1 MTRRTL
7 AALSAAVLLQLMG
20 TAGSIAQ
27 EQPRRGGTL
36 TTTVFPEPPMLAGL
50 ITSAGPTYVVGP
62 KVLEGLVTYD
72 FDYNLKP
79 SLATAW
85 KVSDDGL
92 TVTFDI
98 RRGVKWHDGKDFTAE
113 DVAYSIN
120 TLKQFHPRGRQ
131 TFANVTEIEVPET
144 HKAVLKL
151 SKPAPYLMNALAAAE
166 SPIVPKHI
174 YDKTNVQANPANNA
188 PIGTGP
194 FKFVSW
200 KKGESIIY
208 ERNPDYW
215 DTGKPYL
222 DRVIFRIIPDA
233 AARSVAFETGELL
246 LGGMDPVPLADVE
259 RLRAKPNLA
268 VETRGYEYLA
278 VASRLEFNL
287 DNQYLKNLKVRQ
299 AIAHA
304 IDKKF
309 IVQNIWFGFGTPG
322 TGPIHKDLKRYYT
335 SDVPMYD
342 YDPKKADKL
351 LDEAGFP
358 KGAGGIRF
366 RLKHDFLPYGD
377 NFRRTAEYI
386 KQALATVGIGVD
398 IRSQDFPSYIKRVYT
413 DRDYDFVNMFAN
425 NTPDP
430 VLGVQRFYWSK
441 NFQPGV
447 PFSNGAHY
455 MNPEVDQILEA
466 AQVETNAEKRAA
478 LYRDFQKKI
487 DTDLPSIY
495 LNFNAMTT
503 IYNKRVKNHTVSPL
517 GFHDSF
523 AEVYLTEK

>member
-1 MTRRTL
+1 MAL
-7 AALSAAVLLQLMG
+7 LSAVAFLQILAVPASHG
-20 TAGSIAQ
+20 Q

-36 TTTVFPEPPMLAGL
+36 TTMVFPEPPMLVGL
-50 ITSAGPTYVVGP
+50 VTSAGPTYVVGP
-62 KVLEGLVTYD
+62 KMIEGLVTYD
-72 FDYNLKP
+72 FDFNLKP

-92 TVTFDI
+92 SITFNL
-98 RRGVKWHDGKDFTAE
+98 RRGVKWHDGKDFGAE
-113 DVAYSIN
+113 DVVFSIN
-120 TLKQFHPRGRQ
+120 SLKQYHPRGRQ
-131 TFANVTEIEVPET
+131 TFANVTDVEMPDSHTV
-144 HKAVLKL
+144 VLKL
-151 SKPAPYLMNALAAAE
+151 SKPAPYLMNALASAE
-166 SPIVPKHI
+166 SPIVPKHV
-174 YDKTNVQANPANNA
+174 YDKTNPQTNPANSA

-200 KKGESIIY
+200 KKGESIIL

-215 DTGKPYL
+215 DAGKPYL

-233 AARSVAFETGELL
+233 GARSVAFETGELL
-246 LGGMDPVPLADVE
+246 LGGMDPVPLPDVE
-259 RLRAKPNLA
+259 RLRAKPTLG

-278 VASRLEFNL
+278 VASRIEFNL
-287 DNQYLKNLKVRQ
+287 DNQFLKNLKVRQ

-322 TGPIHKDLKRYYT
+322 TGPIHKDIKRYYS
-335 SDVPMYD
+335 SDVPLYE
-342 YDPKKADKL
+342 YDPKKAEKL

-366 RLKHDFLPYGD
+366 KLMHDFLPYGD
-377 NFRRTAEYI
+377 NFKRTAEYI
-386 KQALATVGIGVD
+386 KQALGTIGIAIE
-398 IRSQDFPSYIKRVYT
+398 IRSQDFPSFIKRVYT
-413 DRDYDFVNMFAN
+413 DRDFDFTNMFAN
-425 NTPDP
+425 NTSDP

-447 PFSNGAHY
+447 PFSNGSHY
-455 MNPEVDQILEA
+455 MNPKVDQLLEA
-466 AQVETNAEKRAA
+466 AQVETDLEKRAA
-478 LYRDFQKKI
+478 IYREFQRLI
-487 DTDLPSIY
+487 DTDLPAIY

-503 IYNKRVKNHTVSPL
+503 IYNKRVKNHTISPL

-523 AEVYLTEK
+523 AEVYLSEK